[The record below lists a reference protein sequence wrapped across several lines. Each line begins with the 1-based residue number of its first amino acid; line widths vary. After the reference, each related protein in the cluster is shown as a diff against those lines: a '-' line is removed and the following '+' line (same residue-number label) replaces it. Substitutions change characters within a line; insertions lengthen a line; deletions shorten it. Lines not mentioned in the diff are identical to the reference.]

1 MSYLE
6 DALKVLWITSD
17 FLLSLVIFQTESKTA
32 KKLGCQILV
41 CLSAASNV
49 TGILV
54 DTNAASSLVHRY
66 GGIIFWDYATAAP
79 YVEMNMNP
87 SSKLV

>member
-1 MSYLE
+1 M
-6 DALKVLWITSD
+6 
-17 FLLSLVIFQTESKTA
+17 
-32 KKLGCQILV
+32 LV

-54 DTNAASSLVHRY
+54 DTHAASSLVHRY

-79 YVEMNMNP
+79 YVEIDMNP
-87 SSKLV
+87 TPK

>member
-1 MSYLE
+1 M
-6 DALKVLWITSD
+6 
-17 FLLSLVIFQTESKTA
+17 
-32 KKLGCQILV
+32 LV

-79 YVEMNMNP
+79 YVEINMNP
-87 SSKLV
+87 HSK

>member
-1 MSYLE
+1 M
-6 DALKVLWITSD
+6 
-17 FLLSLVIFQTESKTA
+17 ESKIA
-32 KKLGCQILV
+32 KTLGCQMLV

-54 DTNAASSLVHRY
+54 DTNIVSSLVHQY

-79 YVEMNMNP
+79 YVDIDMNP
-87 SSKLV
+87 SKQ